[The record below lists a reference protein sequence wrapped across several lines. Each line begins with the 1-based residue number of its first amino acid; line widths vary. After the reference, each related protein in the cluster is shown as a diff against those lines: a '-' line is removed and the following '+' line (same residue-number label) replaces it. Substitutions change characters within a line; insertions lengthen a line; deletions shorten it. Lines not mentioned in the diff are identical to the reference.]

1 MKSDPYIKGS
11 IAHRVR
17 ARRCQLLRD
26 RLLANGLSD
35 IHCLDVGG
43 TREFW
48 DTSLSIFPKGLFRQI
63 DIINLFPVEKEETS
77 AGGIIIRQQVGDA
90 TSLKQLGPLRYDL
103 VFSNSVIE
111 HVGNLRLQKE
121 MADGVKYISKHW
133 FIQTPA
139 KVYPVEPHFYLP
151 FFPYLPLHWR
161 SSLHRRF
168 NLGFMPK
175 EPDPLKALIHCEDT
189 RLLGL
194 KEFALLFEESEIIR
208 ERLFL
213 FTQSY
218 TATNLK
224 L

>member
-17 ARRCQLLRD
+17 VRRCQILRD
-26 RLLANGLSD
+26 RLMANELSD
-35 IHCLDVGG
+35 ITCLDVGG

-48 DTSLSIFPKGLFRQI
+48 DTSLSIFPKGLFNRI

-77 AGGIIIRQQVGDA
+77 VDGVRIRQMVGDA
-90 TSLKQLGPLRYDL
+90 TALKELGPLQYDL

-111 HVGNLRLQKE
+111 HVGNLQLQKK
-121 MADGVKYISKHW
+121 MADGVKLISKYW

-139 KVYPVEPHFYLP
+139 KAYPIEPHFYIP

-161 SSLHRRF
+161 ASLHRRF

-194 KEFALLFEESEIIR
+194 KEFTLLFKESEMIK

-213 FTQSY
+213 FIQSY